1 MNKSMRVVL
10 IIVALY
16 VASGSVSGLL
26 AQQLPIAGGY
36 QEASKTDREVR
47 RATRFAIRKEKL
59 KRGVSLSLITIES
72 AETQVVAGINYK
84 LCLRVKIN
92 GVTQDA
98 TAIVYQDLKR
108 KYTLAGWET
117 AACQKRE

>member
-1 MNKSMRVVL
+1 M

-26 AQQLPIAGGY
+26 AQQPPVAGGY
-36 QEASKTDREVR
+36 QEASKTDREIMS
-47 RATRFAIRKEKL
+47 AAKFAIRKE
-59 KRGVSLSLITIES
+59 RRNEGVPLSLITIER

-84 LCLRVKIN
+84 LCLRVKVN

-98 TAIVYQDLKR
+98 TAIVYKDLEQN
-108 KYTLAGWET
+108 YALSGWET
-117 AACQKRE
+117 TACQKRE